1 MGSFESTLVLAA
13 VVIVLLQVSRKLA
26 VPYPAMLALAGMAMA
41 VLPWVPDI
49 ALDPRQVLAVFI
61 APALLEAAYTFPS
74 SALLRYFVPLFTLAT
89 VVVLITTAAVA
100 GLAMVWQNIP
110 LAAAVAL
117 GAIVSPPDEAAAT
130 AMISQLQLPRST
142 LAILTGES
150 LFNDTVALLL
160 YSAALGFVAA
170 DNDHAAVISQI
181 TLALPG
187 AALLGVVVGA
197 IYLVLGPLLSGTMS
211 GVLLGFVATFG
222 SWVIADRLNLS
233 PTTAV
238 IAFAMTLARYLPGRQ
253 LAHDRVF
260 AGVVWQLTVFVLNAG
275 AFLLIGL
282 EARAIVLRELA
293 HNNLGNALTFAVGVF
308 VVVVV
313 ARGVC
318 VGIYYRIVRNFSR
331 QRGQKVSVGRQSIL
345 VAWCGMRGLVTLAT
359 ALALPENFPSR
370 DLIVLSALSVV
381 LGTLVLQGLTL
392 VPLIRAL
399 RFAPDTS
406 FISEFSKARVALLDA
421 ALEDLNEGADERQQL
436 LRRTYEIDKAI
447 TQKSGYQRSA
457 HALNALRCRL
467 VRVQRVR
474 LLELRRRGELE
485 DDVFRELERTLDL
498 AELAAT
504 PTARLEMT

>member
-1 MGSFESTLVLAA
+1 MTSFESVLVLAA

-26 VPYPAMLALAGMAMA
+26 VPYPTMLALAGMVIA

-61 APALLEAAYTFPS
+61 APALLEAAYTFPA
-74 SALLRYFVPLFTLAT
+74 SALRRYFMPLITLAA

-100 GLAMVWQNIP
+100 GFAMAWRDIP

-130 AMISQLQLPRST
+130 AMISQLKLPRST

-150 LFNDTVALLL
+150 LFNDTVALFF
-160 YSAALGFVAA
+160 YSTALGFVAA
-170 DNDHAAVISQI
+170 QGDHSAVISQM

-187 AALLGVVVGA
+187 ALLLGVVFGA
-197 IYLVLGPLLSGTMS
+197 TYLALAPLLSGTMS
-211 GVLLGFVATFG
+211 GILLGFVATFG
-222 SWVIADRLNLS
+222 SWAIADRLDLS
-233 PTTAV
+233 PTMAV
-238 IAFAMTLARYLPGRQ
+238 IAFAMTLARHLSGRQ
-253 LAHDRVF
+253 RAHDRVF
-260 AGVVWQLTVFVLNAG
+260 AGAVWQLTVFVLNAA
-275 AFLLIGL
+275 AFLLVGL

-293 HNNLGNALTFAVGVF
+293 HDNLGNALTFAAGVF
-308 VVVVV
+308 VVVVI
-313 ARGVC
+313 ARVVC
-318 VGIYYRIVRNFSR
+318 VGIYYRIVRRLSQ

-370 DLIVLSALSVV
+370 DLIVLSALGVV
-381 LGTLVLQGLTL
+381 LGSLVLQGLTL
-392 VPLIRAL
+392 VPLIRML
-399 RFAPDTS
+399 RFPQDTS
-406 FISEFSKARVALLDA
+406 FVSEFSKARVVLLDA
-421 ALEDLNEGADERQQL
+421 AIWDLNDGTDERQLL

-457 HALNALRCRL
+457 HALNVLRFRL
-467 VRVQRVR
+467 VCVQRSR
-474 LLELRRRGELE
+474 LLELRRAGELE

-504 PTARLEMT
+504 PTARLEMN